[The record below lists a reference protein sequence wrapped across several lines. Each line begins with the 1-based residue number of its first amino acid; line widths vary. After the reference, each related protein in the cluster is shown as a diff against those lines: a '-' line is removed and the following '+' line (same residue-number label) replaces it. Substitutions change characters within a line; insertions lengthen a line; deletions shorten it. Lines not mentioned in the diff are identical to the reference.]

1 MMVDSLLLLHTA
13 ATLYMTGL
21 IWFVQVV
28 HYPLFLEIDG
38 DAFRQYSASNQRRTA
53 LVVAPAML
61 LEAVTAIGLVALFPA
76 GPERVAAWVGLG
88 LLSAIW
94 LSTAFVQVPLHRRL
108 LGGYDRH
115 TIEQLIHSNWF
126 RTFAWTL
133 RAVLALWL
141 LRPGVAA

>member
-28 HYPLFLEIDG
+28 HYPLFLEVGADG
-38 DAFRQYSASNQRRTA
+38 FRQYSASHQHRTA

-61 LEAVTAIGLVALFPA
+61 LEAGTAIGLIAVFPA

-88 LLSAIW
+88 LLSTIW
-94 LSTAFVQVPLHRRL
+94 LSTAFIQVPLHRRL
-108 LGGYDRH
+108 LEGYDRH

-141 LRPGVAA
+141 LRPGFAA